1 MSLMAGDG
9 RAVATTR
16 TRLVFLYGDLGFST
30 KTIAAILGVAETD
43 VAEACKR
50 YSVKWCHHVFGQ
62 LGRKTFQALAKLMG
76 FDSGEIDSSDPR
88 HEWQLMRTM
97 LSREFL
103 RLAGEDSIPW
113 TEVDAFLARLPEIQ
127 AQAKARVTPTRLEFL
142 YGDLGATLSEIMMF
156 LDVPK
161 EIVYQC
167 LVCDGIERHYTY
179 HPELDEHAFDELAR
193 RLGDSAWSNDSL
205 ARRDAYY
212 QWPVVKREM
221 REGLARLAK
230 VGQLDLV
237 VLDEFLAGV
246 PAIVEHLRQARRARF
261 GLPSSVVH
269 DGKSNSTNVPST

>member
-1 MSLMAGDG
+1 MAEDD
-9 RAVATTR
+9 RVVATTR

-30 KTIAAILGVAETD
+30 KTIAAILGATEAD

-88 HEWQLMRTM
+88 HEWQLMKTM

-113 TEVDAFLARLPEIQ
+113 NEVDAFLAQLPEVQ
-127 AQAKARVTPTRLEFL
+127 AQAKARVTPRRLEFL
-142 YGDLGATLSEIMMF
+142 YGDLGASLSEIMMI

-161 EIVYQC
+161 ETVYQC
-167 LVCDGIERHYTY
+167 LVCDGIERHNGY

-193 RLGDSAWSNDSL
+193 QLGDSEWSNDSL
-205 ARRDAYY
+205 ARRYAHYR
-212 QWPVVKREM
+212 WPVAKREM
-221 REGLARLAK
+221 REALARLAK
-230 VGQLDLV
+230 AGQLDLDV
-237 VLDEFLAGV
+237 IDDFLANL
-246 PAIVEHLRQARRARF
+246 PAIVERLRQARRARF
-261 GLPSSVVH
+261 GLPPSVARDDVA
-269 DGKSNSTNVPST
+269 